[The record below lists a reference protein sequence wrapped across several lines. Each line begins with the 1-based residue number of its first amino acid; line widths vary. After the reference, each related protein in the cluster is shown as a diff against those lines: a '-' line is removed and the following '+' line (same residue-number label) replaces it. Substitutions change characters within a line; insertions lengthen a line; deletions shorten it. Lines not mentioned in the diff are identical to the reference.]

1 MKVIYWSGKIN
12 HCGLPLS
19 FTTYEISE
27 EYLTIREGLFNLKE
41 SQTKLFKITDINLRM
56 NLIDR
61 LFGQGSLELFTTEN
75 NDPVVTLKNIK
86 NPRDVRDLLNR
97 CIQTSL
103 INNKI
108 TQTQVYSNDLDDT
121 LH

>member
-108 TQTQVYSNDLDDT
+108 TQTQVIQMI
-121 LH
+121 